1 MNYPL
6 SNIRYQPINMIF
18 MTTKIYQDYELLSQA
33 TANFILDYLQKKPKS
48 LVCIGSGD
56 TPKRVCQLLVAA
68 QKNQFDFSQVTFVG
82 LDEWVGMDEN
92 DAGSCKNFVFENLY
106 RPLSIL
112 PKKIKYFDAKATDLQ
127 AECDKINALIA
138 QNGGLD
144 IMLVGVGMNGHI
156 ALNEPHTPF
165 TSLAH
170 VSELAEVTIE
180 VGQKYFTQKTPLTQG
195 ITLGLQHFSEAKLPI
210 LIANGLKKSA
220 IIYDALTN
228 EVTEDLPASIVQIVE
243 QCLVL
248 LDRDAGDALLR

>member
-1 MNYPL
+1 
-6 SNIRYQPINMIF
+6 

-33 TANFILDYLQKKPKS
+33 AANFILDYLLKKPKS

-68 QKNQFDFSQVTFVG
+68 QKNNTFDFSETTFVG

-92 DAGSCKNFVFENLY
+92 DAGSCKNFVYENLL
-106 RPLSIL
+106 RPLSISAE
-112 PKKIKYFDAKATDLQ
+112 KIHFFDAKSTDLQ
-127 AECDKINALIA
+127 GECDKINAIIA

-165 TSLAH
+165 ASYAH
-170 VSELAEVTIE
+170 ISDLEDVTIE

-220 IIYDALTN
+220 VIYDTLTN
-228 EVTEDLPASIVQIVE
+228 EVTEALPASIVQIVE
-243 QCLVL
+243 HCLVL
-248 LDRDAGDALLR
+248 LDRDAGDALLA